1 MGENDSDI
9 VKPFEVLSSEAIM
22 FDQEEPSDFRDF
34 NLSKE
39 SVEILLKEKIPL
51 KKEQNYILEK

>member
-22 FDQEEPSDFRDF
+22 FDQEEPSDFRR
-34 NLSKE
+34 KE
-39 SVEILLKEKIPL
+39 Q